1 MYTAR
6 NAMEGGGGWRWPVL
20 KVTSIIIIVNIGHGQ
35 NSNTKK
41 NNNNKRSPTIDL
53 YERKNNNS
61 NVDKTITTT
70 TTKSYAAKNFVV
82 IFIQQIE
89 MIAHLMILISYFSML
104 LLCVWGTAR
113 YYSIGPA
120 NALYSVD

>member
-1 MYTAR
+1 M
-6 NAMEGGGGWRWPVL
+6 
-20 KVTSIIIIVNIGHGQ
+20 TSIIIIVNIGHGQ

-104 LLCVWGTAR
+104 LGVCVCVCGIQRVVEALGLPTR
-113 YYSIGPA
+113 SIQLTKYPHFIQH
-120 NALYSVD
+120 SSFICSIS